1 MGMGELQNVFGIQGM
16 LFLLLSF
23 LFIVVWVVLLVVIA
37 VVPLSCYHWLS
48 NVLSIIVV
56 GCQCVVHH
64 C

>member
-37 VVPLSCYHWLS
+37 VVPLCYHWLS
-48 NVLSIIVV
+48 NVLSILLV
-56 GCQCVVHH
+56 GCQCVVHL